1 MNKKWECVM
10 IKVGIVDDHQLIR
23 VGLKAL
29 LEDEQRIEVAAEYS
43 SGQQVIDAVQQGV
56 LLDIILLDISMP
68 GLGGMEVL
76 KQLNEFEDSPPVIF
90 ITMYSEDAYA
100 VQSIHEGAKGY
111 LTKGCSRDE
120 LVEAITV
127 VSNGGIYLNGR
138 GLDLLLHQKDGSE
151 RKDTVLS
158 TLSEQEMAVFNYVC
172 RGLTIKEIAY
182 EMGISSKS
190 VSTYKARFMEKLG
203 AKSLAEVIRIGISL
217 GYC

>member
-1 MNKKWECVM
+1 M
-10 IKVGIVDDHQLIR
+10 INVAIVDDHQLIR

-29 LEDEQRIEVAAEYS
+29 LKDEQTIEVSAEYS
-43 SGQQVIDAVQQGV
+43 SGQQLIDAVKNGGV
-56 LLDIILLDISMP
+56 SLDIILLDISMP

-111 LTKGCSRDE
+111 LTKGCSREE

-138 GLDLLLHQKDGSE
+138 GLDLLLHPKEGSE
-151 RKDTVLS
+151 SRKDTVLS
-158 TLSEQEMAVFNYVC
+158 TLSEQEMAVFNHVC

-217 GYC
+217 GFC

>member
-1 MNKKWECVM
+1 M

-29 LEDEQRIEVAAEYS
+29 LKDEQRIEVAAEYS
-43 SGQQVIDAVQQGV
+43 SGQQLIDAVSGGDV
-56 LLDIILLDISMP
+56 TLDIILLDISMP

-76 KQLNEFEDSPPVIF
+76 KQLNELEDSPPVIF

-111 LTKGCSRDE
+111 LTKGCSREE

-151 RKDTVLS
+151 SRKDTVLS
-158 TLSEQEMAVFNYVC
+158 MLSEQEMAVFNHVC

-190 VSTYKARFMEKLG
+190 VSTYKSRFMEKLG

>member
-1 MNKKWECVM
+1 MNKKWECIM
-10 IKVGIVDDHQLIR
+10 INVGIVDDHQLIR

-29 LEDEQRIEVAAEYS
+29 LEDEQTIDIVAEYS
-43 SGQQVIDAVQQGV
+43 SGQQLIDAVSGGDV
-56 LLDIILLDISMP
+56 TLDIILLDISMP

-76 KQLNEFEDSPPVIF
+76 KQLNEFEKAPPVIF

-111 LTKGCSRDE
+111 LTKGCSREE

-138 GLDLLLHQKDGSE
+138 GLDLLLHQKDGSD

-190 VSTYKARFMEKLG
+190 VSTYKSRFMEKLG

-217 GYC
+217 G